1 MATDGEGHTLEAR
14 SSNMV
19 TTAPPPPASGVLAAG
34 LRPGT
39 RAPELDLPATPD
51 GHRIKLSD
59 HQGSPVVLVFYPGDF
74 TPVCTSELGLFNEL
88 LPEMEAFGA
97 SVLAISCD
105 SLWAH
110 IAYAR
115 EMNMRLP
122 LLSDFHPKGEV
133 SRRYQ
138 VYRDDIGTSERAL
151 VVIGGDGLIFWSEVS
166 PLEVNPGA
174 DGVIDALERLTGQSM
189 GEAPASFPSQT
200 AAVQEGAR

>member
-1 MATDGEGHTLEAR
+1 
-14 SSNMV
+14 MV
-19 TTAPPPPASGVLAAG
+19 TTAPPPPASGVLARG
-34 LRPGT
+34 LPPGT
-39 RAPELDLPATPD
+39 RAPELDMPATPD
-51 GHRIKLSD
+51 GHRIKLGD
-59 HQGSPVVLVFYPGDF
+59 HAGSPVVLVFFPGDF

-88 LPEMEAFGA
+88 LPEMEALGV
-97 SVLAISCD
+97 SVLGISCD

-115 EMNMRLP
+115 ELNLRLP

-151 VVIGGDGLIFWSEVS
+151 FVIGGDGAVFWSEVS

-174 DGVIDALERLTGQSM
+174 DGVIDALERLTGTSM
-189 GEAPASFPSQT
+189 MEAPAPFPPQTT
-200 AAVQEGAR
+200 AAQESAR